1 MKKHLRIVIAAV
13 LVLACVGALLAFAAC
28 DEEKQDATIEAEY
41 RQEFVFDGQVHNV
54 VAKLNHDETELVY
67 SPQQGYSEIG
77 EYTIEIT
84 AAETENY
91 YAPEPVTVKLII
103 LDPSDVAREELTDKL
118 ASSTVF
124 KTSENIG
131 VDLGVDLAYDPK
143 GEAEGWGYKLAVK
156 GSIDLAAPDSTL
168 FSISLTDTLKKEE
181 VFSVVYDGA
190 GDAIYIAYGDV
201 KYKAENADLL
211 EALVS
216 EAPNADVT
224 LGSYLSMIVGTLGAD
239 GECTVSEDGKT
250 YTLDFDLKA
259 MLKGTLG
266 NIVGGLLEGDDL
278 ADIASAIYGLV
289 GASDW
294 NGFIEKLPEISGDIV
309 VSFDDNDNLAS
320 LSLTN
325 VNYKDKENEGT
336 FSCSVSPFSIS
347 NNKVQVSLP
356 QDKDEYVSGN
366 LLNVN
371 ADGVLSLTTDGKSY
385 VDYKVEV
392 MADLDILSLI
402 KGADENT
409 GKLYLRISHICN
421 ENCGAYC
428 ASKYEAAAGSI
439 LEVAYDS
446 SANPTAG
453 YIVAGLQNILGEDA
467 LTALGVGDLAA
478 FANLAIPEYVAI
490 TADIP
495 GLLASAVAFPA
506 EGETETAALASG
518 SNITDIIGKVLGSLA
533 FSAGNGNIAKLDI
546 DLGGL
551 LTALGLDEGT
561 VSTIGAIFGDP
572 DNESALGGVSL
583 AITSVGAFDTDFDSF
598 DLYKTLTEVI
608 DPSSEAVKNFKG
620 TIGGGSVSES
630 AKSWAYQTVGE
641 GNNNPKLTT
650 DIDLS
655 MLTLYEA
662 ENVLIGSGV
671 YFDTVALDGTE
682 RNNVTG
688 KIYGVEG
695 IDWTAIGQE
704 QKVNLLVSIPQTIAN
719 GTVTDALSSTLDLYS
734 LFKIRVPATIT
745 LATASDFELV
755 MGESFGDGNY
765 EVLEFVPVDFA
776 NATVTYTKTAGDKTT
791 QGSIAVSNTTDL
803 SKYFWTPYA
812 SSFSD
817 YITIDDKGIGEN
829 KNLPMV
835 INPGTVTLTYEAF
848 GQSFTQDITITNP
861 FKAVSVEM
869 SKDEATVNSSF
880 SVDLTFTLTK
890 TDDTTTTVFMKSS
903 SRYTQSSWLAFPED
917 FTVATDNTQDIYLMA
932 TSWRYNTFPGT
943 IDQESVQ
950 TDVYFDIFGQRVTKT
965 ITLKNAKTTYKAT
978 IGDPQ
983 VNGLTATIEV
993 TIANNVIGYGQGYK
1007 DLTIAVEN
1015 YSSSA
1020 TSYPVRA
1027 ENCEITASVES
1038 VDLANDL
1045 QGGTVTFTITIKAD
1059 KAGNGRFYIR
1069 LYNGEATSSNRIISG
1084 YTDTITFVD
1093 PAAQA

>member
-1 MKKHLRIVIAAV
+1 M
-13 LVLACVGALLAFAAC
+13 
-28 DEEKQDATIEAEY
+28 
-41 RQEFVFDGQVHNV
+41 
-54 VAKLNHDETELVY
+54 
-67 SPQQGYSEIG
+67 
-77 EYTIEIT
+77 
-84 AAETENY
+84 
-91 YAPEPVTVKLII
+91 
-103 LDPSDVAREELTDKL
+103 
-118 ASSTVF
+118 
-124 KTSENIG
+124 
-131 VDLGVDLAYDPK
+131 
-143 GEAEGWGYKLAVK
+143 
-156 GSIDLAAPDSTL
+156 
-168 FSISLTDTLKKEE
+168 
-181 VFSVVYDGA
+181 
-190 GDAIYIAYGDV
+190 
-201 KYKAENADLL
+201 

-216 EAPNADVT
+216 EAPDTEVT

-266 NIVGGLLEGDDL
+266 NIVGGLLEGEDF
-278 ADIASAIYGLV
+278 AGIASAIYKLV

-325 VNYKDKENEGT
+325 VNYKDKENEGS

-347 NNKVQVSLP
+347 NNKVEVSLP
-356 QDKDEYVSGN
+356 QDKDSYAKGN
-366 LLNVN
+366 LLNLN
-371 ADGVLSLTTDGKSY
+371 AEGVLSLTTDGKSY

-392 MADLDILSLI
+392 LADLDILSLI

-409 GKLYLRISHICN
+409 GKLYLRISHICT

-467 LTALGVGDLAA
+467 LTALGVGGLAA

-561 VSTIGAIFGDP
+561 TNTIGAIFGDP

-583 AITSVGAFDTDFDSF
+583 AITSVGVFNTDFDSF

-620 TIGGGSVSES
+620 MIGGGSVSES

-641 GNNNPKLTT
+641 GNDNPKLTT
-650 DIDLS
+650 DLDLS

-755 MGESFGDGNY
+755 MGENFKDSYTLLDSAAT
-765 EVLEFVPVDFA
+765 DHTA
-776 NATVTYTKTAGDKTT
+776 ATVKFKKTVGEKTVD
-791 QGSIAVSNTTDL
+791 GSIAVTNTTDL
-803 SKYFWTPYA
+803 SKYFWTPN
-812 SSFSD
+812 SSNYSD
-817 YITIDDKGIGEN
+817 YVTVNGTGIE
-829 KNLPMV
+829 KNVPIV
-835 INPGTVTLTYEAF
+835 VNPGTVTLTYEAF
-848 GQSFTQDITITNP
+848 NQTFTKDITISDPYTEKTMEVDKN
-861 FKAVSVEM
+861 S
-869 SKDEATVNSSF
+869 ATVGSS
-880 SVDLTFTLTK
+880 LTLNYTFTLKKADGT
-890 TDDTTTTVFMKSS
+890 TDTVVAKSS
-903 SRYTQSSWLAFPED
+903 SRLTISGMLGFPEGVTTTTSTSEEAD
-917 FTVATDNTQDIYLMA
+917 VTISNT
-932 TSWRYNTFPGT
+932 SFKYNTFVGT
-943 IDQESVQ
+943 KGEESALTEFYVN
-950 TDVYFDIFGQRVTKT
+950 IFGTRFVQALTLNEKKT
-965 ITLKNAKTTYKAT
+965 GYSVDDSLT
-978 IGDPQ
+978 
-983 VNGLTATIEV
+983 VNGLTATIE
-993 TIANNVIGYGQGYK
+993 
-1007 DLTIAVEN
+1007 LTITNSYVGIGQDYTGLTVALEN
-1015 YSSSA
+1015 GS
-1020 TSYPVRA
+1020 TSTSLYPVRA
-1027 ENCEITASVES
+1027 ENCTVTVTPEK

-1045 QGGTVTFTITIKAD
+1045 NGGEVKITLTVTAD
-1059 KAGNGRFYIR
+1059 KAGKAYFYVR
-1069 LYNGEATSSNRIISG
+1069 LYNGEATTANRVINQYIG
-1084 YTDTITFVD
+1084 TITFTD
-1093 PAAQA
+1093 AAQA